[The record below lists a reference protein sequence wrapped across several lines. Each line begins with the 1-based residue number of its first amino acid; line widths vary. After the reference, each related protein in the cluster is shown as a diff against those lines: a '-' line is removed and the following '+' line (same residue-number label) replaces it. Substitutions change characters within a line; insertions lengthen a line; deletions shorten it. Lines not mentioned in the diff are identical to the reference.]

1 MLRNCPTFRHTLWGI
16 APEKDPCS
24 HLYISSNLAR
34 NSDAHMNFLIDGH
47 NLIGQMPGISL
58 SDEDDEAKLV
68 MVLRGFATAD
78 RRRSLVIVFDHGVY
92 GHPSLN
98 GYGITCHFARS
109 PQDADEQIITRIG
122 KIERPSEWR
131 VITSDRIVARAAADR
146 NIHVIS
152 SHDFARQLSGP
163 PPQTSVQPV
172 EKPRDVRLS
181 PAQVNEWLRI
191 FGEQPEEMP
200 ESPAP
205 PSPPPVKRAG
215 VRKKRVRKK

>member
-1 MLRNCPTFRHTLWGI
+1 
-16 APEKDPCS
+16 
-24 HLYISSNLAR
+24 
-34 NSDAHMNFLIDGH
+34 MNFLIDGH

-109 PQDADEQIITRIG
+109 PQDADQQIITRIG
-122 KIERPSEWR
+122 KIAQPADWR
-131 VITSDRIVARAAADR
+131 VVTSDRVVARAASDR

-152 SHDFARQLSGP
+152 SHDFVRQLTNP
-163 PPQTSVQPV
+163 TKQIAAQPAD
-172 EKPRDVRLS
+172 KPREVRLS

-191 FGEQPEEMP
+191 FGEQPEELL
-200 ESPAP
+200 ETPAP
-205 PSPPPVKRAG
+205 PPPVKQAA